1 MKVKKAGLG
10 SLINI
15 ADLFKTALGQVQ
27 SQRAP
32 EQFYNLNLTSNNSQA
47 PRSTAQATNPG
58 TMSSNNIPVMDAKEV
73 KTMSHGGSVEIG
85 RGKDYIKDLL

>member
-10 SLINI
+10 SLISTMFPQ
-15 ADLFKTALGQVQ
+15 LFEKLKA
-27 SQRAP
+27 QRAP
-32 EQFYNLNLTSNNSQA
+32 EQYYNLNLISNNSQA

>member
-15 ADLFKTALGQVQ
+15 ADLFKTAMAQ
-27 SQRAP
+27 STTAKVP
-32 EQFYNLNLTSNNSQA
+32 EQYNNLNLTSGNSTV
-47 PRSTAQATNPG
+47 PRYTAQVTNPG
-58 TMSSNNIPVMDAKEV
+58 TMNASNVPVMNAKEV

-85 RGKDYIKDLL
+85 KGKDYIKDLI

>member
-15 ADLFKTALGQVQ
+15 ADLFKSALGQVQ

-32 EQFYNLNLTSNNSQA
+32 EQYYNLNLTSNNNQA
-47 PRSTAQATNPG
+47 PRSTAQVTNPG
-58 TMSSNNIPVMDAKEV
+58 TMSSSNVPVMDAKEV
-73 KTMSHGGSVEIG
+73 KTMSKGGSVEIG
-85 RGKDYIKDLL
+85 KGKDYIKDLI